1 MIWNDL
7 HKIADRN
14 FFLEEGTVRVGHAG
28 SLEGLEAEPSHV
40 GSRPRLPDGAPVK
53 MGTQA
58 GVCFPGWPRS
68 TRIRL
73 SVPISGRS

>member
-40 GSRPRLPDGAPVK
+40 GS
-53 MGTQA
+53 
-58 GVCFPGWPRS
+58 
-68 TRIRL
+68 
-73 SVPISGRS
+73 